1 MTITRYKVLTLAIAF
16 GLAITSMPK
25 TASAEALKAFATRTG
40 NQTGT
45 ITAAVALNNS
55 GATSLTFSTSVLNAL
70 IKITYNAECG
80 AIGPT
85 GGWTAVRIFVDGVEA
100 NPQSGTLFA
109 FCTAQS
115 TTTYF
120 WVGATRQSLI
130 RVPSTGVHSVQV
142 LVSNVFS
149 STWWLGDSSIVV
161 EQQ

>member
-1 MTITRYKVLTLAIAF
+1 MKFSRSKLSLALGVI
-16 GLAITSMPK
+16 LAVSSITSSV
-25 TASAEALKAFATRTG
+25 SAEALKASATRTG

-45 ITAAVALNNS
+45 TTAAVALNNT
-55 GATSLTFSTSVLNAL
+55 GATSLTFSTAMLNAL

-85 GGWTAVRIFVDGVEA
+85 GSWTAVRIFVDGVEA
-100 NPQSGTLFA
+100 NPQSGTNFA
-109 FCTAQS
+109 FCTAHS

-130 RVPSTGVHSVQV
+130 RVPSTGVHSVRV